1 MKMQPPRFTHAKGAN
16 DKLHEPEA
24 TPLNAMTQ
32 IVTVS
37 PATAAYA
44 AQGMKMQTRANTLFE
59 QRIHT
64 WSEDA
69 KIHGDARTI
78 AVLNVI
84 QPPALALA
92 LITATAPGMTPQV
105 TVAEA
110 QRLYDENGA
119 PVSQE
124 AEPA

>member
-1 MKMQPPRFTHAKGAN
+1 
-16 DKLHEPEA
+16 
-24 TPLNAMTQ
+24 MTQ

-44 AQGMKMQTRANTLFE
+44 SQGMRMQTRTGTLFE
-59 QRIHT
+59 QRIQN

-69 KIHGDARTI
+69 KIKGDARTL

-92 LITATAPGMTPQV
+92 LLTAPGGMPQV

-110 QRLYDENGA
+110 QRLYDENGLPLPA
-119 PVSQE
+119 E
-124 AEPA
+124 AT

>member
-1 MKMQPPRFTHAKGAN
+1 MKMQPPRFTDAKGAN
-16 DKLHEPEA
+16 DKLHEPEPD
-24 TPLNAMTQ
+24 PLNAMTQ

-37 PATAAYA
+37 PTTAAYA
-44 AQGMKMQTRANTLFE
+44 SQGMKMQTRANTLFE
-59 QRIHT
+59 QRIHS

-69 KIHGDARTI
+69 KTRGDARVI

-92 LITATAPGMTPQV
+92 LITAPGMTPQV

-119 PVSQE
+119 PLVE
-124 AEPA
+124 ETA

>member
-1 MKMQPPRFTHAKGAN
+1 
-16 DKLHEPEA
+16 
-24 TPLNAMTQ
+24 MTQ

-44 AQGMKMQTRANTLFE
+44 SQGMKTNTRTHTLFE
-59 QRIHT
+59 ERIHH
-64 WSEDA
+64 WSEEA
-69 KIHGDARTI
+69 KVRGDARVV

-92 LITATAPGMTPQV
+92 IITAQDPRPQV

-110 QRLYDENGA
+110 QRRYDENGQEIPPA
-119 PVSQE
+119 P
-124 AEPA
+124 A

>member
-1 MKMQPPRFTHAKGAN
+1 MTH
-16 DKLHEPEA
+16 
-24 TPLNAMTQ
+24 

-44 AQGMKMQTRANTLFE
+44 SQGMKTNTRPSTLFE
-59 QRIHT
+59 ERIHT

-69 KIHGDARTI
+69 KLRGDARTV

-92 LITATAPGMTPQV
+92 LLTAGTPPQV

-110 QRLYDENGA
+110 QRIGDENGEPMPA
-119 PVSQE
+119 PE
-124 AEPA
+124 LA

>member
-1 MKMQPPRFTHAKGAN
+1 
-16 DKLHEPEA
+16 
-24 TPLNAMTQ
+24 MTQ

-37 PATAAYA
+37 PITAAYA
-44 AQGMKMQTRANTLFE
+44 SQGMKMQTRANSLFE
-59 QRIHT
+59 QRIHA

-69 KIHGDARTI
+69 KTHGDARTV

-92 LITATAPGMTPQV
+92 LLTAGTPPQV

-110 QRLYDENGA
+110 QRIYDENG
-119 PVSQE
+119 
-124 AEPA
+124 EPMPSPELA

>member
-1 MKMQPPRFTHAKGAN
+1 
-16 DKLHEPEA
+16 
-24 TPLNAMTQ
+24 MTQ

-37 PATAAYA
+37 PITAAYA
-44 AQGMKMQTRANTLFE
+44 SQGMKMQTRANNLFE
-59 QRIHT
+59 ERIHA

-69 KIHGDARTI
+69 KVRGDARTV
-78 AVLNVI
+78 AVLNII

-92 LITATAPGMTPQV
+92 LLTAPGTEPQV

-110 QRLYDENGA
+110 QRLYDENGE
-119 PVSQE
+119 PVPS

>member
-1 MKMQPPRFTHAKGAN
+1 
-16 DKLHEPEA
+16 
-24 TPLNAMTQ
+24 MTQ

-44 AQGMKMQTRANTLFE
+44 ALGAKTTTRSHTLFE
-59 QRIHT
+59 ERIHH

-69 KIHGDARTI
+69 KVRGDARVV

-92 LITATAPGMTPQV
+92 LLTAPQLRPQV

-110 QRLYDENGA
+110 QRQYDENGREI
-119 PVSQE
+119 PPDVD
-124 AEPA
+124 

>member
-1 MKMQPPRFTHAKGAN
+1 
-16 DKLHEPEA
+16 
-24 TPLNAMTQ
+24 MTQ

-44 AQGMKMQTRANTLFE
+44 SQGMKTTTRPSTLFE
-59 QRIHT
+59 ERIHT

-69 KIHGDARTI
+69 KLRGDARTV
-78 AVLNVI
+78 AVLNVV

-92 LITATAPGMTPQV
+92 LITAPNRTPQV

-110 QRLYDENGA
+110 QRLYDENGE
-119 PVSQE
+119 PIP
-124 AEPA
+124 AEPV

>member
-1 MKMQPPRFTHAKGAN
+1 
-16 DKLHEPEA
+16 
-24 TPLNAMTQ
+24 MTQ

-44 AQGMKMQTRANTLFE
+44 SLGTKNTTRNHTLFE
-59 QRIHT
+59 ERIHH

-69 KIHGDARTI
+69 KVRGDARVL

-92 LITATAPGMTPQV
+92 LLTAPDLRPQV

-110 QRLYDENGA
+110 QRNYDENG
-119 PVSQE
+119 QE
-124 AEPA
+124 VPPDVD

>member
-1 MKMQPPRFTHAKGAN
+1 MINCTNLNQ
-16 DKLHEPEA
+16 LS
-24 TPLNAMTQ
+24 LNAMTQ

-69 KIHGDARTI
+69 KIHGDARTV

-92 LITATAPGMTPQV
+92 LITAPGRSPQV

-119 PVSQE
+119 PVQQE

>member
-1 MKMQPPRFTHAKGAN
+1 MQMVNCTNLNQPV
-16 DKLHEPEA
+16 
-24 TPLNAMTQ
+24 NAMTQ

-37 PATAAYA
+37 PITAAYA
-44 AQGMKMQTRANTLFE
+44 SQGMKMQTRANSLFE
-59 QRIHT
+59 QRIHA

-69 KIHGDARTI
+69 KTHGDARTV

-92 LITATAPGMTPQV
+92 LLTAGTPPQV

-110 QRLYDENGA
+110 QRIYDENGEPMPA
-119 PVSQE
+119 PE
-124 AEPA
+124 LA

>member
-1 MKMQPPRFTHAKGAN
+1 MINCTNLNQ
-16 DKLHEPEA
+16 LS
-24 TPLNAMTQ
+24 LNAMTQ

-69 KIHGDARTI
+69 KLRGDARTV
-78 AVLNVI
+78 AVLNII

-92 LITATAPGMTPQV
+92 LITAQGMTPQV

-119 PVSQE
+119 PVPPE
-124 AEPA
+124 TA